1 MRNRL
6 AGLAILVLS
15 LGALCSPALA
25 AAKAKSSANKSGTAA
40 TTSAEAGTWKV
51 QVSPDSDAAAK
62 GEKEFEDT
70 LVLNKG
76 KFKSTACVPYGFG
89 TVPYKVEAGTWMA
102 DMESQKEGKT
112 HWHGE
117 VSGDS
122 ISGKMIWTKAD
133 GTVLNYAFNGTRA
146 GGQGAQS
153 QKSH

>member
-6 AGLAILVLS
+6 AGLAILMFF
-15 LGALCSPALA
+15 LGAPSVPTLA
-25 AAKAKSSANKSGTAA
+25 AGKAKSSANKNVKAA
-40 TTSAEAGTWKV
+40 APPPEAGTWKV
-51 QVSPDSDAAAK
+51 QVTPESDAAAR

-76 KFKSTACVPYGFG
+76 KFESTACVPYGFG
-89 TVPYKVEAGTWMA
+89 TVPYQVEAGTWMA
-102 DMESQKEGKT
+102 NMDSPKEGKT

-122 ISGKMIWTKAD
+122 ISGKMTWTKPD
-133 GTVLNYAFNGTRA
+133 GTVLSYAFSGTRA
-146 GGQGAQS
+146 GGQGAQT